1 MSIGPGQVCPG
12 QLAGLLQN
20 TLLLP
25 SAKHTRWSTASHVF
39 TLSNAHHV
47 FTLSNAH
54 YTFISSDASHGQMGT
69 NVRHA
74 HLNVFLGPG
83 SVLRLGLLIGGL
95 LVVHRAQ
102 ASLCCGWCVVRHGA
116 LWHVLLHPP
125 LCVFVCHVCAPR
137 VCVPCACVICD
148 MCAPRVCNM
157 CAQLCVCVPSSVCA
171 PVVQRAPAKAS
182 LAQDLSTLKPVHIRH
197 RAYSQCAAAAPP
209 LCLHS
214 SVRTPEC
221 W

>member
-137 VCVPCACVICD
+137 VCHVRVLYVICVRHVCVICV
-148 MCAPRVCNM
+148 PS
-157 CAQLCVCVPSSVCA
+157 CVCVC
-171 PVVQRAPAKAS
+171 PALCVRPLYS
-182 LAQDLSTLKPVHIRH
+182 EPLLKRH
-197 RAYSQCAAAAPP
+197 
-209 LCLHS
+209 LH
-214 SVRTPEC
+214 RT
-221 W
+221 